1 MAAVADT
8 ERIYFTRLWR
18 KVSAMTQSY
27 WRDAAADEAMQDEHA
42 FIWRAM
48 LETIDIDLAGRR
60 VLDAGCN
67 RGGFLRLLA
76 DRCAIAEGCGYDPAS
91 GAIEDARRLAGQRP
105 LQFEAADTMPAGW
118 RGFHAAFSH
127 EVLYLLHDLPAHA
140 RAMFGALVPGGVYH
154 AVMGVHAASPLMAQW
169 HRANVEDLHLPELY
183 DIDEVV
189 AVFEAA
195 GFHAAAARLAI
206 GFVPTAGHGHH
217 GRGRLLDWLDY
228 YRDQKLLLRF
238 SRTAGSGATAT
249 P

>member
-1 MAAVADT
+1 MSQT
-8 ERIYFTRLWR
+8 
-18 KVSAMTQSY
+18 Y

-42 FIWRAM
+42 FVWRAM
-48 LETIDIDLAGRR
+48 LETIDIELAGRR

-76 DRCAIAEGCGYDPAS
+76 DRCGIAEGFGYDPAA
-91 GAIEDARRLAGQRP
+91 GAIEDARRLVGQRP
-105 LQFEAADTMPAGW
+105 LRFEAGDTVPPGW
-118 RGFHAAFSH
+118 RGFDAAFSH

-140 RAMFGALVPGGVYH
+140 GAMFGALAAGGVYY
-154 AVMGVHAASPLMAQW
+154 AVMGVHAASPLMAEW
-169 HRANVEDLHLPELY
+169 HRANVEELGLPELH
-183 DIDEVV
+183 DIDNVV

-217 GRGRLLDWLDY
+217 DRGRLLDWLDY

-238 SRTAGSGATAT
+238 SRPAASGATAA